1 MTRLPSA
8 CINVFTSATHFWQGW
23 LAWSASGGINYFI
36 GRSMPSL
43 LARLNLES
51 IAADG
56 HTALYNGGSPWAI
69 YWLKTVRE
77 LRSRLIDSGHLT
89 EMLLSEFERFY
100 ADPGYWT
107 SAITFIV
114 SSGRRAS

>member
-1 MTRLPSA
+1 
-8 CINVFTSATHFWQGW
+8 
-23 LAWSASGGINYFI
+23 
-36 GRSMPSL
+36 MPSL

-56 HTALYNGGSPWAI
+56 HTALCNGGSPWAI
-69 YWLKTVRE
+69 YWLETVRE

-89 EMLLSEFERFY
+89 EMVLSEFERFY